1 MAVKADLGN
10 SSTEIVVGVVVLIA
24 STIEIIKEL
33 VVFIGYKASELEIFG
48 VVVAITIAV
57 AGRVRK
63 GIEIIGQQ

>member
-1 MAVKADLGN
+1 MAVKADLN
-10 SSTEIVVGVVVLIA
+10 SSSTEIVVGVVVLIA